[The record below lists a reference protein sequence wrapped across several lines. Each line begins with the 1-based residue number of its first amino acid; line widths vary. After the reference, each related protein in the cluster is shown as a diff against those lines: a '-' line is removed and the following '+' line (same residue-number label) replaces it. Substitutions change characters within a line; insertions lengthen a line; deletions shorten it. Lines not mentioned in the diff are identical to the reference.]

1 MNAEKSIEIK
11 RIDCGKY
18 VIRSGE
24 KTFEVSGM
32 SELIDIIS
40 YLENEKKGAENDE
53 H

>member
-18 VIRSGE
+18 VIRFEE
-24 KTFEVSGM
+24 KTFEVNGM

-40 YLENEKKGAENDE
+40 YLEEEKKGAENDE
-53 H
+53 R